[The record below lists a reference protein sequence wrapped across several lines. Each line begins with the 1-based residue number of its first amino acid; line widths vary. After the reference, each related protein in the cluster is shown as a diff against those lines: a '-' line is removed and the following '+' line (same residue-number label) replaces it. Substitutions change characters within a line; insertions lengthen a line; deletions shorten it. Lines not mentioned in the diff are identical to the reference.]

1 MLGTLDWDATI
12 LNEIES
18 GQPTAANNR
27 LGNWKI
33 DYREFHPIS
42 PPHSENADTD
52 GTQVSVTPDAPTLEA
67 EIAALVR
74 EAQESLRSPE
84 DNRWSTGQDLQ
95 GQTADSNNVSKFLA
109 TLPRNIE
116 VKVNEPSLERRASI
130 PDIRIND
137 PVRAMEVVSSRDA
150 RTSGAVLAVLLGT
163 SLAIGL
169 IVRLPP
175 SFVESYLPTAFQQ
188 KSHPSGE
195 VLDSNNR
202 VTVSSPETNREATS
216 RPGNTSKIA
225 VPASGIPG
233 HRRESAQSVPQ
244 QFKAV
249 KTSLVA
255 QQSAGPSSPAA
266 SGFGRRPDI
275 LPRSIPFPETKP
287 TTIEGWTVRDVI
299 GGKAILEG
307 PDGIWRAARGDS
319 VPGLGR
325 LESIVR
331 WGSRWIVVTD
341 GGLISTP

>member
-95 GQTADSNNVSKFLA
+95 GQ
-109 TLPRNIE
+109 
-116 VKVNEPSLERRASI
+116 VNEPSLERRASI

-188 KSHPSGE
+188 KSHSSGE

-287 TTIEGWTVRDVI
+287 TTVEGWTVRDVI